1 MKFFSCCLVLFVSLV
16 FSSLTVNCAELP
28 QTVDIKSIIFD
39 QEQGGGESITIKMSD
54 QRQPKI
60 FRIKGDTPRL
70 VLDFP
75 QTLYKGK
82 NIIAFQKGQLAS
94 RVRIGVHQNPVLMTR
109 VVVDLSAGREISYK
123 KVFSDGGN
131 SLTINLF
138 SAESKKVEQVKSE
151 TASTA
156 VAVEVTSP
164 EEETKESVSPPPAV
178 IEEEPVSQEKVVA
191 AADEGKPRLLE
202 ITFDDSSNKGEM
214 VVFRLND
221 FYPPAVSAVEKETP
235 RVLCDFMDMK
245 LSGDVNKDIFANGK
259 YVERIHTTLH
269 TDPDKVTVTL
279 DLTADRDYDLQQVFF
294 KNDNLF
300 VIIVNE
306 LPPEVAGNSQSVTE

>member
-1 MKFFSCCLVLFVSLV
+1 MKFFGCCLFLFVSLV
-16 FSSLTVNCAELP
+16 FLSLTVNCAELS
-28 QTVDIKSIIFD
+28 QTVEIKSIIFD
-39 QEQGGGESITIKMSD
+39 QEQGGGENITIKMSA

-60 FRIKGDTPRL
+60 FRIKGDKPRL

-82 NIIAFQKGQLAS
+82 NVIVLQEGQLAD
-94 RVRIGVHQNPVLMTR
+94 RVRIGVHQKPDLMTR
-109 VVVDLSAGREISYK
+109 VVVDLFVGKEISYK
-123 KVFSDGGN
+123 EVFSDQGD
-131 SLTINLF
+131 SLTVNFF
-138 SAESKKVEQVKSE
+138 SAELKKVEQVKLE
-151 TASTA
+151 PESTA
-156 VAVEVTSP
+156 VATEVTSP
-164 EEETKESVSPPPAV
+164 KKETKESVSSPPAV
-178 IEEEPVSQEKVVA
+178 IEKEPEPQKKAVS
-191 AADEGKPRLLE
+191 AADEGESRLLE

-214 VVFRLND
+214 VIFRLND

-245 LSGDVNKDIFANGK
+245 LSGDVNRDIFANGK

-269 TDPDKVTVTL
+269 TGPDKVTVTL
-279 DLTADRDYDLQQVFF
+279 ELTADRDYDMQQVFF

-306 LPPEVAGNSQSVTE
+306 LPAEVAGNSQQATE